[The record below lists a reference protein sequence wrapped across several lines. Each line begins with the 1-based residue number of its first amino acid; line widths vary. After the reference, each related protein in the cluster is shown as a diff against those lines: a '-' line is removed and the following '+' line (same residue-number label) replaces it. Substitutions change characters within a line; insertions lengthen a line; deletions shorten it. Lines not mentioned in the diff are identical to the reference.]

1 MMSASLT
8 LTLTL
13 GVLGATSFEH
23 VPPTKGRPELVL
35 IQTDAPTVSMLI
47 AFGAGYADDGSATGV
62 IAQAQTAL
70 THANSAFPLQQWLE
84 TAFAGGASLT
94 TSLDPRQANFVLS
107 APQEEFTA
115 LAKPLVAALLSP
127 RLSARAFAAL
137 KDRAAPEGSLARD
150 TQMLM
155 HDIEPLVLE
164 GGAPRFAGKPA
175 WRNFEEV
182 EEQRRAHF
190 TPANATIVVVG
201 GFEPTK
207 LRALFR
213 ASGGT
218 RREYRRMTTR
228 LGTHARVRSRV
239 KLHLIGYPLP
249 QLSAVEAA
257 AVRVIER
264 RLSAGLTRGLRE
276 NGVAYSVD
284 VTPNLTPWF
293 DGLLLVV
300 PTFDESGLSLE
311 QYLTGLVSSTL
322 HRDLSREE
330 LGDLVLS
337 VKLEDDFATR
347 SPASFVQKLT
357 TGQAIARWL
366 SPEYRTAL
374 DSLQPEQVERA
385 ASVLFRDD
393 RKRFHIEFGAGR

>member
-1 MMSASLT
+1 MTLLT
-8 LTLTL
+8 PLTLTL

-47 AFGAGYADDGSATGV
+47 AFGAGYADDGAATGV
-62 IAQAQTAL
+62 TAQAQTAL
-70 THANSAFPLQQWLE
+70 THANSAFPLQRWLE
-84 TAFAGGASLT
+84 TAFADGASLT

-107 APQEEFTA
+107 APRDAFTA

-127 RLSARAFAAL
+127 RPNAQAFSAL
-137 KDRAAPEGSLARD
+137 KGRAAPEGSLVRD

-155 HDIEPLVLE
+155 HDIEPLVLQ
-164 GGAPRFAGKPA
+164 GGAQRFVGKA
-175 WRNFEEV
+175 VWRNFEEV
-182 EEQRRAHF
+182 QEQVRAHF

-201 GFEPTK
+201 GFEPME
-207 LRALFR
+207 LRGLFR
-213 ASGGT
+213 AARGT
-218 RREYRRMTTR
+218 RREYRRMTTLSR
-228 LGTHARVRSRV
+228 AHARVRSQV

-257 AVRVIER
+257 AVRVLER
-264 RLSAGLTRGLRE
+264 RLYIGLTRGLRE

-293 DGLLLVV
+293 NGLLLVV

-311 QYLTGLVSSTL
+311 PYITDLVSSTL
-322 HRDLSREE
+322 HRDLSSDE
-330 LGDLVLS
+330 LGELIQS

-357 TGQAIARWL
+357 TGQAIAQWL

-374 DSLQPEQVERA
+374 DSLQPEQVARA
-385 ASVLFRDD
+385 ASVLLLDD
-393 RKRFHIEFGAGR
+393 RKRFHIEFGASQ